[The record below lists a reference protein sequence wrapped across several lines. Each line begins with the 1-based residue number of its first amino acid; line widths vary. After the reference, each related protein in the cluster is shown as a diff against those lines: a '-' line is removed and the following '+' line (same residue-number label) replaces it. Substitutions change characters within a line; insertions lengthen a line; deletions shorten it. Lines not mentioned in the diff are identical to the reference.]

1 MHALG
6 DVHTS
11 NRNKGWGRTLEQSE
25 IRTDDRI
32 LENSHLCDASE
43 EILLLVPSRKEN
55 TEKGRLTKLKC
66 VDNLIIE
73 ATTIALDNKQ
83 QVRLSNSQKLSLV
96 SNRKLL

>member
-32 LENSHLCDASE
+32 LENSHRRDASE
-43 EILLLVPSRKEN
+43 ETLHLCQAARK
-55 TEKGRLTKLKC
+55 TQKKGLTKLKC
-66 VDNLIIE
+66 VGNLIID
-73 ATTIALDNKQ
+73 ATIIALDNKQ